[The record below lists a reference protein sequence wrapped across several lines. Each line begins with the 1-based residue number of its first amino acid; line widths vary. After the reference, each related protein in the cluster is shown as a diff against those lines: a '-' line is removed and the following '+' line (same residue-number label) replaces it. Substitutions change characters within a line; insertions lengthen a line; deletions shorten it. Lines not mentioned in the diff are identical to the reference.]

1 MMFKKNTSK
10 QRGATM
16 VEYALIVAAIALVA
30 WVGAKAL
37 GVAVNDKFNAI
48 ATSVSST

>member
-1 MMFKKNTSK
+1 MQNSKKRK

-30 WVGAKAL
+30 WGGASLL
-37 GVAVNDKFNAI
+37 GNAVNDKFRTI
-48 ATSVSST
+48 ANSISS

>member
-1 MMFKKNTSK
+1 MPKLNKRK

-30 WVGAKAL
+30 WLGAKTL
-37 GVAVNDKFNAI
+37 GNTVSTKFNAI
-48 ATSVSST
+48 ASSVSST

>member
-1 MMFKKNTSK
+1 MQNSKKRK

-37 GVAVNDKFNAI
+37 GLSVNAKFQSI
-48 ATSVSST
+48 ANSISS